1 MNEGYFVGRKEL
13 TAWIREHFD
22 PGFQKVRGPA
32 HWLTAATV
40 ETTPAG
46 DIILDSIAAQMTI
59 ALPVLQQV
67 EDLASGAIYC
77 QILNSVHPGSVQM
90 SKVKM
95 GAKTEVE
102 YIHNFKQLQ
111 VCKGSKH
118 QPVSGALWADGLLSV
133 GAQG

>member
-22 PGFQKVRGPA
+22 PGFQK
-32 HWLTAATV
+32 
-40 ETTPAG
+40 
-46 DIILDSIAAQMTI
+46 
-59 ALPVLQQV
+59 V